1 MAEVIKAFRDK
12 VTTNAYYVGDD
23 YKGDRIE
30 ELTANGFLAGN
41 TPKLDTVEEVD
52 LDKLKVDEI
61 KAKLDELGVGY
72 DSKLKKTELLEL
84 LKQSAS

>member
-30 ELTANGFLAGN
+30 ELTANGYLAGN
-41 TPKLDTVEEVD
+41 TPKLDTVEEGD

-61 KAKLDELGVGY
+61 KAKLDELGVEY
-72 DSKLKKTELLEL
+72 DSKLKKPELLEL